1 MTFSIPLDRQ
11 CSDTDCHA
19 AYSVKSSQSNSNSN
33 NHTSTNLSNGT
44 NSINGSVPTGYVQG
58 PSCSVSVKDTI
69 LSPSTSGTTRNSRI
83 YETENRSGR
92 ISGDLSGT
100 GLDRN
105 NMRDS
110 DGDFN
115 SNTND
120 ARTHTNTNTNS
131 SRTNAND
138 SNSNRTSSSNS
149 NSPRASGSPSH
160 DTSEYAGHDDNGD
173 GGNDSGNDNG
183 SGSGGA
189 RDVCRWIPT
198 YTGEAFGLR
207 HSVRRQGQGQIF
219 NFISYQPS
227 ISFKF
232 SDIFHCILLAYL

>member
-19 AYSVKSSQSNSNSN
+19 AYSVKSSQSNSN

-69 LSPSTSGTTRNSRI
+69 LSPSTSGTTRNSKI
-83 YETENRSGR
+83 YETETGSLSGR
-92 ISGDLSGT
+92 SSVDLSGT
-100 GLDRN
+100 GIERN

-120 ARTHTNTNTNS
+120 ARTHTRTNT
-131 SRTNAND
+131 ND

-207 HSVRRQGQGQIF
+207 HSVRGQRQRQIF
-219 NFISYQPS
+219 DFISS
-227 ISFKF
+227 
-232 SDIFHCILLAYL
+232 

>member
-19 AYSVKSSQSNSNSN
+19 AYSVKSTQSNSNN
-33 NHTSTNLSNGT
+33 HHTSTNLSNGT
-44 NSINGSVPTGYVQG
+44 NSINGSVLTGYVQG

-69 LSPSTSGTTRNSRI
+69 LSPSTSGTTRNSKI
-83 YETENRSGR
+83 YETETGSLSGR
-92 ISGDLSGT
+92 SSVDLSGT
-100 GLDRN
+100 GVDRN

-110 DGDFN
+110 DGNFNDN
-115 SNTND
+115 SNNND
-120 ARTHTNTNTNS
+120 ARTHTNTNS
-131 SRTNAND
+131 SRTNTND

-207 HSVRRQGQGQIF
+207 HSVRGQIF
-219 NFISYQPS
+219 NFISS
-227 ISFKF
+227 
-232 SDIFHCILLAYL
+232 